1 MMVRQRKIQKKLFF
15 SIINLDKRVRKDHIL
30 HKAGKYIGFYK
41 RRCKMAKCFITGV
54 ELPLEETYVLNISSA
69 HKAFRSLKHRLESVE
84 RLIEQLSP
92 VDDVEFYDAKKREM
106 IMKKNRRL
114 VSPIVA
120 KALSTA
126 YPEGNLF
133 FSWTDW
139 LAKRQKIKKL
149 REIKDNSKNAA
160 VKIVNN
166 VVETKTGIPDNWSN
180 NDAVN
185 S

>member
-1 MMVRQRKIQKKLFF
+1 
-15 SIINLDKRVRKDHIL
+15 
-30 HKAGKYIGFYK
+30 
-41 RRCKMAKCFITGV
+41 MAKCFITGV

-69 HKAFRSLKHRLESVE
+69 HKAFRSLRHRLGAVE

-92 VDDVEFYDAKKREM
+92 VDDVEFYDARKREM
-106 IMKKNRRL
+106 IMRKNRRI

-126 YPEGNLF
+126 YPECDLF
-133 FSWTDW
+133 FSWPDW
-139 LAKRQKIKKL
+139 QAKRRKIKRL
-149 REIKDNSKNAA
+149 RKTNDNSKNAA

-166 VVETKTGIPDNWSN
+166 VMETKIGIPNNWAN